1 MIEHHQ
7 ITSANVAP
15 ATSATSLPS
24 PAPIGRMLYS
34 RKEAARQLS
43 LSLRAVDNLIARK
56 ALNTRRIGKR
66 VLIPHAELVRF
77 SRQNHPE
84 AIN

>member
-15 ATSATSLPS
+15 AITLP

-34 RKEAARQLS
+34 RKEASRQLS
-43 LSLRAVDNLIARK
+43 LSLRAVDSLIARK
-56 ALNTRRIGKR
+56 ALKTRRIGKR
-66 VLIPHAELVRF
+66 VLIPHSELVRF
-77 SRQNHPE
+77 SRQDHPE